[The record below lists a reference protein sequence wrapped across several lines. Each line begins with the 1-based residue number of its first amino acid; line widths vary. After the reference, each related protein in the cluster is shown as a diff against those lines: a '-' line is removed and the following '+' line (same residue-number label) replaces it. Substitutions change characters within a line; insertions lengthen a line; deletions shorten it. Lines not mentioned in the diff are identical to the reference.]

1 MEDLRLRSLFT
12 DQLSGPEDFTPEVGG
27 VYLHSSGEEER
38 SQHVTSMQQ
47 RAPQCTFIRLVEIS
61 EYAFRVDGMEGE
73 VQLRSRS
80 ALVKLLQS
88 TGATRVYLD
97 MTGMSHSMW
106 APIVRVAIEEGIPL
120 SVLYLEP
127 KNYAYSKSPREGE
140 FFELTESKRGMG
152 PLPQFAS
159 LRRVQSGD
167 ICLVPLLGFE
177 GARLRYVIE
186 QVQPKN
192 ERIVPVLGLPGFRP
206 EYPFHTAYANGWALK
221 DSDAHRDIRFARAN
235 CPFSCFYVLTDIF
248 KERPNQ
254 YFKVAT
260 IGTKPHALGAVL
272 RAVIDPGSR
281 MELVYDHIR
290 RKPRRTAGIDHCL
303 VYDVSGFVRAV
314 GAR

>member
-1 MEDLRLRSLFT
+1 MENLRLRALFT
-12 DQLSGPEDFTPEVGG
+12 DQLDGPDDFTPEAGC
-27 VYLHSSGEEER
+27 VYLHSAGEEER
-38 SQHVTSMQQ
+38 SQHVLSMQQ
-47 RAPQCTFIRLVEIS
+47 RAPQCRFLRLVEVS
-61 EYAFRVDGMEGE
+61 EYALRVDGQSEE
-73 VQLRSRS
+73 VALRNRS
-80 ALVKLLQS
+80 ALVELLKS
-88 TGATRVYLD
+88 TGATRIYLD

-106 APIVRVAIEEGIPL
+106 APIVRVAIEEKYQI
-120 SVLYLEP
+120 SVIYLEP
-127 KNYAYSKSPREGE
+127 KIYAYSKSPREGE

-159 LRRVQSGD
+159 LRRVPAAD
-167 ICLVPLLGFE
+167 VCLIPLLGFE

-206 EYPFHTAYANGWALK
+206 EYPFHTAYANGSALK
-221 DSDAHRDIRFARAN
+221 DSEAHRDIKFARAN

-248 KERPNQ
+248 SERPNQ

-272 RAVIDPGSR
+272 RAIVDPGTH

-290 RKPRRTAGIDHCL
+290 RKPKRTTGIDHCL
-303 VYDVSGFVRAV
+303 VYDISGFVDAL